1 MQELNDETTPLELAM
16 QPYVIYDEGRIAI
29 NELNSTQTIIASLI
43 KDDSDRSQIDVIKA
57 FETRVEKG
65 ERVSTES
72 ENNEKD
78 KSVSL

>member
-43 KDDSDRSQIDVIKA
+43 KDDSGRSQIDVVKA

-65 ERVSTES
+65 ERVSTEW
-72 ENNEKD
+72 ENNDKD

>member
-16 QPYVIYDEGRIAI
+16 KPYVIHDEGRIAI
-29 NELNSTQTIIASLI
+29 NELTSTQTMIASLI
-43 KDDSDRSQIDVIKA
+43 NDDSGRSQIDVVEA
-57 FETRVEKG
+57 LETCLEKG

-72 ENNEKD
+72 ENNDKD